1 MRAPAN
7 SHPSGC
13 ESKAKFP
20 GPDQGTVREAHR
32 PPGLRP
38 GNSRGWLIGFG
49 ALALASATAGSVHD
63 GPTVVGEAEAAPVAP
78 PAPDV
83 AKVEDPASCA
93 RAFPKRG
100 GTALPSATQA
110 STVSLASWGQG
121 LVAYV
126 AHEDDRSIHAI
137 DLAAGKE
144 VGVTPLG
151 GTPSGVLVL
160 PDGRIAVALRDT
172 NRLELF
178 EPGERRSDPLSR
190 RCSLAVH
197 SEPVGMAVSA
207 DGATLAL
214 TSGWGHKLVAFDL
227 ASMKA
232 RAEIDLPREPRAVVM
247 TDDGERAFVAHVV
260 DSKMSVVDLPTA
272 SSSSP
277 GVRTIDLAVSKG
289 GVAQMGCQGFALAKA
304 VTSSTTAAS
313 GKTDDGAATGE
324 RPLPKGTAPPPSKPP
339 VAPKPPQPA
348 GTQPAKP
355 PPAPPSIDARIFAP
369 MVTVDPGERSQH
381 SSGYGSPERG
391 PTERPLVSVVDSG
404 AERPITRT
412 AAGDLLASRDACL
425 LPRAAAFHGPSSS
438 LLVACLGSNAVL
450 RLDARTVDPSRR
462 ELARFPVAAGPTGIA
477 VDQAGGRAVVFS
489 QFASKLSVLSLD
501 GKPAQVID
509 VPVLASRMPAGDILR
524 GRSIFHATNDARISG
539 DGRACASCH
548 PDGREDA
555 ITWQTP
561 DGPRQTLMLAGRVG
575 ASSAPYGWHGDKKTV
590 QDHVTETLIRLRG
603 RGMASVPE
611 RADFDALIAYISSL
625 RAPAPTEVAASRADL
640 VRRGRELFND
650 ADAACT
656 TCHPGGGTTGKSFS
670 VTGEQLLF
678 DTPSL
683 KGVAGTAP
691 YFHDGRYK
699 TLDTL
704 LAAPDH
710 SMGKTLQFTRK
721 DRVALAAYL
730 ETL

>member
-1 MRAPAN
+1 M
-7 SHPSGC
+7 
-13 ESKAKFP
+13 
-20 GPDQGTVREAHR
+20 
-32 PPGLRP
+32 
-38 GNSRGWLIGFG
+38 
-49 ALALASATAGSVHD
+49 ALASATVGSVHD
-63 GPTVVGEAEAAPVAP
+63 GPAVVGEAEAAPVAP
-78 PAPDV
+78 SATDV
-83 AKVEDPASCA
+83 AKVDDPASCA

-100 GTALPSATQA
+100 GTALPSATQG
-110 STVSLASWGQG
+110 STVSLASWGQS

-137 DLAAGKE
+137 DIAAGKE

-151 GTPSGVLVL
+151 GTPSSILVL
-160 PDGRIAVALRDT
+160 PDGRIAVTLRDA
-172 NRLELF
+172 NRLEVF

-197 SEPVGMAVSA
+197 SEPVGLAVSA

-214 TSGWGHKLVAFDL
+214 TSGWGHKLVAFDV

-232 RAEIDLPREPRAVVM
+232 RTEVDLPREPRAVVM

-272 SSSSP
+272 SSSSSS
-277 GVRTIDLAVSKG
+277 VRTIDLAVTKA

-313 GKTDDGAATGE
+313 GKSGDGAATGE
-324 RPLPKGTAPPPSKPP
+324 RPLPKGTAPPPSKPSTS
-339 VAPKPPQPA
+339 KPQEPA
-348 GTQPAKP
+348 GAAPAQ
-355 PPAPPSIDARIFAP
+355 PPAALPPSIDSRIFAP
-369 MVTVDPGERSQH
+369 MVTVDPGERSEH
-381 SSGYGSPERG
+381 TSGYGSPERG
-391 PTERPLVSVVDSG
+391 PTEKPMVSVIDSG
-404 AERPITRT
+404 AERTITRT

-438 LLVACLGSNAVL
+438 LLVACLGSNSVL

-462 ELARFPVAAGPTGIA
+462 ELSRFPVAAGPTGIA

-509 VPVLASRMPAGDILR
+509 VPVVASRMPAGDVLR
-524 GRSIFHATNDARISG
+524 GRTIFHATHDARISG

-561 DGPRQTLMLAGRVG
+561 DGPRQTLMLAGRIG
-575 ASSAPYGWHGDKKTV
+575 ASTAPFGWHGDKKTV
-590 QDHVTETLIRLRG
+590 QEHVTETLVRLRG

-611 RADFDALIAYISSL
+611 RADFDALISYVSSL
-625 RAPAPTEVAASRADL
+625 RSPSPTEVASSRTDL
-640 VRRGRELFND
+640 VRRGREIFND

-699 TLDTL
+699 TIDAL

-710 SMGKTLQFTRK
+710 SMGKTLQLTRK
-721 DRVALAAYL
+721 DRVALSAYL

>member
-1 MRAPAN
+1 MRAPA
-7 SHPSGC
+7 
-13 ESKAKFP
+13 
-20 GPDQGTVREAHR
+20 
-32 PPGLRP
+32 
-38 GNSRGWLIGFG
+38 NSRGWLIGFG
-49 ALALASATAGSVHD
+49 VAALASATAGSVHQS
-63 GPTVVGEAEAAPVAP
+63 EAEAAPVAP
-78 PAPDV
+78 PATDV
-83 AKVEDPASCA
+83 AKVEDPTSCA

-100 GTALPSATQA
+100 GAALPSATQG
-110 STVSLASWGQG
+110 STVSLASWGQS

-151 GTPSGVLVL
+151 GTPSSVLVL

-190 RCSLAVH
+190 RCSIAVH
-197 SEPVGMAVSA
+197 SEPVGLAVSA

-214 TSGWGHKLVAFDL
+214 TSGWGHKLVAFDV

-232 RAEIDLPREPRAVVM
+232 RAEVDLPREPRAVVM

-272 SSSSP
+272 SSSSSSS
-277 GVRTIDLAVSKG
+277 VRTIDLAVAKG

-304 VTSSTTAAS
+304 VTSSTAAAS
-313 GKTDDGAATGE
+313 GKSDDGAVIGE
-324 RPLPKGTAPPPSKPP
+324 RPLPKGTAPPPSKPAAP
-339 VAPKPPQPA
+339 KQPEAAAAQPPKPPA
-348 GTQPAKP
+348 VAL
-355 PPAPPSIDARIFAP
+355 PSIDARIFAP
-369 MVTVDPGERSQH
+369 MVTVDPGERSEH
-381 SSGYGSPERG
+381 TSGYGSPERG
-391 PTERPLVSVVDSG
+391 PTEKPLVSVVDSG

-462 ELARFPVAAGPTGIA
+462 ELSRFPVAAGPTGIA

-489 QFASKLSVLSLD
+489 QFASKLSVLSLE

-509 VPVLASRMPAGDILR
+509 VPVVASRMPAGDVLR
-524 GRSIFHATNDARISG
+524 GRTIFHATHDARISG

-561 DGPRQTLMLAGRVG
+561 EGPRQTLMLAGRVG
-575 ASSAPYGWHGDKKTV
+575 TSTAPFGWHGDKKTV
-590 QDHVTETLIRLRG
+590 QEHVTETLVRLRG

-611 RADFDALIAYISSL
+611 RADFDSLIAYISSL

-650 ADAACT
+650 ADAACA

-691 YFHDGRYK
+691 YFHDGRYT
-699 TLDTL
+699 TLDSL
-704 LAAPDH
+704 LASSDH
-710 SMGKTLQFTRK
+710 SMGKTLQLTRK